1 MYRVCVHTQ
10 CSSRKN
16 TYGGDGTT
24 FYADAR
30 RDGHYTQYLQGNG
43 LRQNALWGDGVVFR
57 GDGTPPHPP
66 STRVLFIHDE
76 RLVCLGQQRRPSA

>member
-1 MYRVCVHTQ
+1 MMYRLCVHTQ

-16 TYGGDGTT
+16 TYGGMVQLFTQI
-24 FYADAR
+24 R
-30 RDGHYTQYLQGNG
+30 RNGHYTQYLQRIG

-66 STRVLFIHDE
+66 STRVLFIHID
-76 RLVCLGQQRRPSA
+76 RLVSGSTS